1 MNIEIEKKYLVD
13 TSLPSFTEFI
23 LERVMSNVGT
33 KSVGLNKIVQGY
45 FMLGD
50 NKEVRVRKYTLY
62 KLNEDSESV
71 VNYELCIKVRSENGS
86 RVEVEKVLDEEE
98 GEFMLRNCEFT
109 LQKARTSIL
118 GDSFR
123 YDMDWYEK
131 INLMVVEVEIYN
143 DSVTEKDYL
152 LPFMVEDI
160 TGNPKYSNIEI
171 AKNDSKF

>member
-13 TSLPSFTEFI
+13 ITLPSYTDFI
-23 LERVMSNVGT
+23 YRRVMPNVNS
-33 KSVGLNKIVQGY
+33 KSLVLNEIVQGY
-45 FMLGD
+45 FMLSD
-50 NKEVRVRKYTLY
+50 NKEVRVRKYTQLRA
-62 KLNEDSESV
+62 KEDDV
-71 VNYELCIKVRSENGS
+71 VTYELCIKVRSESGS

-109 LQKARTSIL
+109 LQKTRTSLI

-123 YDMDWYEK
+123 YDMDWYESR
-131 INLMVVEVEIYN
+131 NLMVMEVEIYN